1 VTGIEVTARDGRA
14 IEAPFLGGFNL
25 PRPQLVDIDGDGDLD
40 LFVQENRDD
49 LKFFERRDGH
59 WHWRTDRWQGVT
71 VGEWYRFADLD
82 GDGDQDLIAEEP
94 IGYIRA
100 YRNDGTAQVARMTA
114 VPDSLRDITG
124 AAIFADPQNILNV
137 VDIDCNG
144 RPDLFLG
151 RVAGHVDRYEAE
163 GVAASGLPIFRLL
176 EDHWQGIEVLGPIPG
191 DTAQFLGRPSRH
203 GANTLAFGDV
213 DADGDLDLFWG
224 DFFEAGLLLI
234 RNEGSC
240 PTPWLQG
247 EHEQFPRGDRL
258 VTTGY
263 NAPATGD
270 VDGNGT
276 LDLVMGVIGGA
287 YQPNHSAVENLYLVL
302 QDAPGV
308 WRTASRR
315 LIGMIDVG
323 SESSPALADLDGDGD
338 LDLLVGNKIE
348 PDTDTTASVTWFENV
363 GGTDAPAF
371 QERGSLGIGGTFHL
385 SPAVADL
392 DGDGLPDLVAG
403 TWQDRVRWWRNVGR
417 VGAPAFALADTA
429 LVTLTR
435 GSNTMP
441 TLADLDG
448 DGDLDMIVGEA
459 SGQLNLYRN
468 DGSPSSP
475 QFVLASDEFGWIDVG
490 RRAAPL
496 LVDLDGDGVLDLL
509 IGSQDGT
516 VRRWRQRAGTEI
528 AFEEVAGPL
537 VAISDLY
544 STPAVGDLDGD
555 GSPDLLVGG
564 AGGGIRWFQ
573 PAPDDP

>member
-1 VTGIEVTARDGRA
+1 
-14 IEAPFLGGFNL
+14 
-25 PRPQLVDIDGDGDLD
+25 
-40 LFVQENRDD
+40 
-49 LKFFERRDGH
+49 
-59 WHWRTDRWQGVT
+59 
-71 VGEWYRFADLD
+71 
-82 GDGDQDLIAEEP
+82 
-94 IGYIRA
+94 
-100 YRNDGTAQVARMTA
+100 
-114 VPDSLRDITG
+114 
-124 AAIFADPQNILNV
+124 
-137 VDIDCNG
+137 
-144 RPDLFLG
+144 
-151 RVAGHVDRYEAE
+151 
-163 GVAASGLPIFRLL
+163 
-176 EDHWQGIEVLGPIPG
+176 
-191 DTAQFLGRPSRH
+191 
-203 GANTLAFGDV
+203 
-213 DADGDLDLFWG
+213 
-224 DFFEAGLLLI
+224 
-234 RNEGSC
+234 
-240 PTPWLQG
+240 
-247 EHEQFPRGDRL
+247 
-258 VTTGY
+258 
-263 NAPATGD
+263 
-270 VDGNGT
+270 
-276 LDLVMGVIGGA
+276 
-287 YQPNHSAVENLYLVL
+287 
-302 QDAPGV
+302 
-308 WRTASRR
+308 
-315 LIGMIDVG
+315 
-323 SESSPALADLDGDGD
+323 
-338 LDLLVGNKIE
+338 
-348 PDTDTTASVTWFENV
+348 
-363 GGTDAPAF
+363 
-371 QERGSLGIGGTFHL
+371 
-385 SPAVADL
+385 VADL

-528 AFEEVAGPL
+528 AFEEEAGPL